1 MSGIIFQNNQAE
13 GSSGKKNALLP
24 DGFSWKKNSQPPE
37 GYSKRKFALP
47 SLSNMIAGMTKYTH
61 CNLLDFRQSSMEQYT
76 MDHFHCPKSLIILNT
91 SLFSFQ

>member
-37 GYSKRKFALP
+37 GYSKRK
-47 SLSNMIAGMTKYTH
+47 MTKYTH